1 MGQRDAFRMLWV
13 GVPSKKVI
21 TRMKTYRVAHG
32 LEVLLWLALAL
43 AVVITQPALA
53 LLFLFL
59 TPVWFFFADIV
70 RAPLPRERESCR
82 ALPYPELL
90 VFSPRPPPLR

>member
-1 MGQRDAFRMLWV
+1 M
-13 GVPSKKVI
+13 
-21 TRMKTYRVAHG
+21 TRMNTNRMAHG
-32 LEVLLWLALAL
+32 VEVLLWLALAL

-59 TPVWFFFADIV
+59 IPVWYFFSEV
-70 RAPLPRERESCR
+70 VGAPLPRERKSCR

-90 VFSPRPPPLR
+90 DFSPRPPPLR